1 MMYFKYLSIKI
12 HAAMA
17 AIRIA
22 TTAMTAITTHATTS
36 ASATATA
43 I

>member
-1 MMYFKYLSIKI
+1 MVYFKYLSIKI

-17 AIRIA
+17 VIRIA
-22 TTAMTAITTHATTS
+22 TTVMAAITTHATAS
-36 ASATATA
+36 ASAIATA